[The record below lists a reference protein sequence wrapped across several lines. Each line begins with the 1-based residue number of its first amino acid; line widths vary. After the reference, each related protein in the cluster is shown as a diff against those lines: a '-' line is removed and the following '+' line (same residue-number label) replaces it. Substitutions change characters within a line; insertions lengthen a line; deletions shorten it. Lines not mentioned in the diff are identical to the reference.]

1 MEVILFILKFIALP
15 IFIGWV
21 AAYLLYSHNE
31 RRWLKR
37 LKKLPDVIELKEKMY
52 VRKNAEMQKIL
63 TRIKKKIFL
72 PSGGGWEL
80 DTPYMKLYKKLEE
93 GNIDLKELFLLIDWM
108 GYKMVLRKKQND

>member
-37 LKKLPDVIELKEKMY
+37 LKKLPDTIELKEKVY
-52 VRKNAEMQKIL
+52 VRKNEELKKTIS
-63 TRIKKKIFL
+63 RIKKKIFL

-108 GYKMVLRKKQND
+108 GYKMVLRKKTE

>member
-1 MEVILFILKFIALP
+1 MEVIFFILKFIVLP
-15 IFIGWV
+15 VFIGWA

-37 LKKLPDVIELKEKMY
+37 LKKLPDTIELKEKVY
-52 VRKNAEMQKIL
+52 VRKNEELKQTIS
-63 TRIKKKIFL
+63 RIKKKIFL

-80 DTPYMKLYKKLEE
+80 DTHYMKLYKKLE
-93 GNIDLKELFLLIDWM
+93 GDINLSDLFLLIDWM